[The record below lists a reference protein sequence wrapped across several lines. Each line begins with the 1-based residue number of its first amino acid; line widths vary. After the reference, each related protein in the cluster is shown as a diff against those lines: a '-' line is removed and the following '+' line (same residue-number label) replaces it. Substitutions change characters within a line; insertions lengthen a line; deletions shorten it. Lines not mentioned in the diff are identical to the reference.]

1 MEIFIKTG
9 GLVLTKS
16 CRTIPLFS
24 NQNSTQISKSKFGIT
39 IEFAK
44 GGTQRAQS
52 ISLAILAQSWR
63 LSGKSLTAKDVLG
76 FETCQGSKIF

>member
-44 GGTQRAQS
+44 
-52 ISLAILAQSWR
+52 SLSRRENKTENECLVFNFSR
-63 LSGKSLTAKDVLG
+63 
-76 FETCQGSKIF
+76 F

>member
-44 GGTQRAQS
+44 
-52 ISLAILAQSWR
+52 SLRGRREHLAFKPKCRSLIFLDKTNEELT
-63 LSGKSLTAKDVLG
+63 LSGS
-76 FETCQGSKIF
+76 E